1 MKQRLLPRQ
10 LLQTKMEQMLQSLL
24 GMQTWQSIGRAQPWC
39 AAALI
44 RIALFDGV
52 GVHDLL

>member
-1 MKQRLLPRQ
+1 
-10 LLQTKMEQMLQSLL
+10 LQTKMEQMLQSLL
-24 GMQTWQSIGRAQPWC
+24 GMQTSQSIGRAQPWC

-44 RIALFDGV
+44 RVALFDGV